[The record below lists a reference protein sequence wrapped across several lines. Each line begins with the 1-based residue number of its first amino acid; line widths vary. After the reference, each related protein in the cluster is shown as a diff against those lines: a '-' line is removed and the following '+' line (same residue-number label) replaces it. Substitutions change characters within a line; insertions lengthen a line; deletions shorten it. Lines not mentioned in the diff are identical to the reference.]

1 MGEEGDWLA
10 ELTEI
15 GEAILF
21 LDHFSPVLTEKRWAR
36 FLGDWLI
43 DLSDWREGKY
53 TLPLYLLWPV
63 IMEIKKKSARERWS
77 TVSLEPHVHTHG
89 LPKTIIISLGSVDP
103 NFPIPHV
110 AGKSVYAK
118 ISGHYPLQPTQANTN
133 RHSFIHVSH
142 RPPHLWSLSVWFMA
156 RYSPWLPYF
165 VTLPVF
171 SPFRIIFFST
181 FVVFEKTDASA
192 LEGKL
197 G

>member
-21 LDHFSPVLTEKRWAR
+21 LDHFSPVLTEKMGEI
-36 FLGDWLI
+36 FGWLI
-43 DLSDWREGKY
+43 AWLKWLKGRQIYSPSVSALACYNGNK
-53 TLPLYLLWPV
+53 
-63 IMEIKKKSARERWS
+63 KKKSARERWL